1 MLQYSFMQ
9 NAVLVSVFISI
20 LCPSIGIFLVL
31 RRYSMIGDTLSH
43 ASLAGVTMGL
53 LAGQNPILG
62 AFVFTSICG
71 ALIEFLRNYF
81 KKYTDL
87 ILTIV
92 LSLSVGTAITIISS
106 GKLKANADSFLF
118 GSILTVTQFD
128 MIMVLVLSIISVLTL
143 VLLYH
148 QMLYIAYDEEAARVA
163 GVRVK
168 LINYVFSILVASA
181 ISVSIRIVGVL
192 VLSSMIALPVATA
205 LQLGKGFRVTLIL
218 LYHQMLYIAYDEE
231 AARVAGVRVKLINY
245 VFSILVASA
254 ISVSIRIVGVL
265 VLSSMIALPVATAL
279 QLGKGFRV
287 TLIFSIVFSMV
298 DIMTGLF
305 VSYYLNVAP
314 GGFTALVSVAV
325 LVVVLVGKV
334 AQAKL
339 RARRAA

>member
-143 VLLYH
+143 
-148 QMLYIAYDEEAARVA
+148 
-163 GVRVK
+163 
-168 LINYVFSILVASA
+168 
-181 ISVSIRIVGVL
+181 
-192 VLSSMIALPVATA
+192 
-205 LQLGKGFRVTLIL
+205 IL

>member
-1 MLQYSFMQ
+1 MAEEYKGARTMLQYSFMQ

-43 ASLAGVTMGL
+43 ASLAGVTIGL
-53 LAGQNPILG
+53 VAGQNPILG

-118 GSILTVTQFD
+118 GSILTVTKFD

-143 VLLYH
+143 
-148 QMLYIAYDEEAARVA
+148 I
-163 GVRVK
+163 
-168 LINYVFSILVASA
+168 I
-181 ISVSIRIVGVL
+181 
-192 VLSSMIALPVATA
+192 
-205 LQLGKGFRVTLIL
+205 

-325 LVVVLVGKV
+325 LVIVLVGKTV
-334 AQAKL
+334 RAKL
-339 RARRAA
+339 RVRRTG